1 MTKFHLEF
9 EKPVA
14 ELYAKIEELQKLPEE
29 EDRKEVDENIAKLIN
44 KAEKLREKIYA
55 NLEPIQIVQ
64 VARHPE
70 RPLFLDYVDK
80 CMTDY
85 IELHG
90 DRCFGD
96 DKALIGGFAKFDGE
110 PVMVIGHQ
118 RGKNT
123 KENIYRNFGMP
134 QPEGYR
140 KALRLMRLAEKFNL
154 PIICLVDVQGAYPG
168 LGSEER
174 GVAEAIAKNLE
185 QMMGLRVP
193 VIVVVIGE
201 GGSGG
206 ALGIA
211 VGNRVA
217 MLKYSIYSVISP
229 EGCAAILWRDAA
241 MSPVAAQNLGL
252 TSDRLK
258 ALDIIDD
265 IIDEPVGG
273 AHADPDKV
281 YQKMSVFLRK
291 ELKRYAEYSPERLL
305 EDRYQR
311 FRKLGR
317 FTQV

>member
-1 MTKFHLEF
+1 MNKFHLEF
-9 EKPVA
+9 EKPIV
-14 ELYAKIEELQKLPEE
+14 ELYSKIDDLQKLSDEE
-29 EDRKEVDENIAKLIN
+29 GNKDLDDDIAKLIL

-70 RPLFLDYVDK
+70 RPLLLDYVQH

-96 DKALIGGFAKFDGE
+96 DKALIGGFAKIDGE
-110 PVMVIGHQ
+110 PVMVIGQQ

-140 KALRLMRLAEKFNL
+140 KALRLMKLAEKFKI
-154 PIICLVDVQGAYPG
+154 PIISLVDVQGAYPG
-168 LGSEER
+168 LSGEER

-185 QMMGLRVP
+185 QMMGLKVP

-211 VGNRVA
+211 IGNRVA

-241 MSPVAAQNLGL
+241 MSPVAAQNLGI

-258 ALDIIDD
+258 SFDIIDD

-281 YQKMSVFLRK
+281 YKKMSAYLKK
-291 ELKRYAEYSPERLL
+291 ELKRYADYSPERLQ

-317 FTQV
+317 FSEV